1 MLCILMRF
9 GVVLTLMA
17 IGVAVWVFA
26 AIGLLTVARAV
37 AEGGSVAPREPSL
50 LVQVDAEVDGNDVT
64 GLPRLPGA
72 LRTEYR
78 QAIWDGNVVTEVEY
92 RVIRDVEEVRDHLHR
107 AIAAESWTVVS
118 ETRHHGEWRYRLAR
132 GTRSVT
138 VSIEAL
144 APSAEVEIEIEVVD
158 PVQERGTVPGR

>member
-37 AEGGSVAPREPSL
+37 AEGDSVAPREPSL
-50 LVQVDAEVDGNDVT
+50 LLQADTDVDGTDVP
-64 GLPRLPGA
+64 GIPRVPGA

-92 RVIRDVEEVRDHLHR
+92 RVVRSVDEVRDHLHR
-107 AIAAESWTVVS
+107 AIASEAWTLVS

-138 VSIEAL
+138 VSIEPL
-144 APSAEVEIEIEVVD
+144 APKAEVEIEIEVVD
-158 PVQERGTVPGR
+158 PVQDRGSTPGR